1 MKNIFTYFPKTRKAP
16 PRPLNIELMLLTTA
30 LIIKEDIVTTLL
42 TQSKFYN
49 FNPYSNDTSLLDP
62 APIETVL
69 NTFCSKY

>member
-1 MKNIFTYFPKTRKAP
+1 MDVYNIARKSRKADFVTT
-16 PRPLNIELMLLTTA
+16 RCSSIASILLKPNA
-30 LIIKEDIVTTLL
+30 NIVTTLL